1 MPCAEK
7 GIDED
12 LIQRELRCMGQAIRS
27 AEDKAHRLGGE
38 LQAQ

>member
-27 AEDKAHRLGGE
+27 AEDKHCLGGE